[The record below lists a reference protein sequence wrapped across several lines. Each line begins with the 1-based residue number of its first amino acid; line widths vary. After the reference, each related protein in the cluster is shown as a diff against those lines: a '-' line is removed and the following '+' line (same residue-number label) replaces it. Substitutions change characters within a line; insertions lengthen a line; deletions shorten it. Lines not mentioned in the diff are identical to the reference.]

1 MYEERF
7 FLSLGARLSLLFGK
21 GKKKNLERS
30 EKKKKKKRMNFSTE
44 GEVEKKNISP
54 LVFKQSGSLTSIHC
68 NLFPTAKANASK

>member
-1 MYEERF
+1 
-7 FLSLGARLSLLFGK
+7 
-21 GKKKNLERS
+21 
-30 EKKKKKKRMNFSTE
+30 MNFSTE